1 MILPSKNLP
10 EITRS
15 FPRSDSTFVTFAG
28 ASMSEAEGEGTNP
41 TLVAIGGTIGG
52 VGFVALGT
60 LLVCMV
66 VRG

>member
-1 MILPSKNLP
+1 
-10 EITRS
+10 
-15 FPRSDSTFVTFAG
+15 
-28 ASMSEAEGEGTNP
+28 MSEAEGEGTNP